1 MNFII
6 QIFFKKLIFKLK
18 NQKLFISTK
27 LIFYITDKNYC
38 INTHI
43 GEVIYME
50 ENENPSIKKAI
61 DDLLDTSII
70 KEISKRND
78 KDFVQ
83 KLAIWLVRY
92 ILLISSMNESL
103 KIDLEEVL
111 INLHGEKFR
120 KILEITEKTFQK
132 IKAEEEKYNKYIW

>member
-1 MNFII
+1 MIAN
-6 QIFFKKLIFKLK
+6 K
-18 NQKLFISTK
+18 
-27 LIFYITDKNYC
+27 
-38 INTHI
+38 
-43 GEVIYME
+43 GEAIEMK

-61 DDLLDTSII
+61 DDLLDTTII

-78 KDFVQ
+78 KDFAH

-132 IKAEEEKYNKYIW
+132 IKADEDKYNKYIW